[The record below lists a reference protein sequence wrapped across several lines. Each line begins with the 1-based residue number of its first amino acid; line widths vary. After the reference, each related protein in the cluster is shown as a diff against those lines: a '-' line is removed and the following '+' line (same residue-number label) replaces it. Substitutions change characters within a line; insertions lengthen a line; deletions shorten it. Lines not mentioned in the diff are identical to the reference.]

1 MPPVILDEFHGL
13 GRVVDVPLGNGS
25 IERIPLLLQYGA
37 LLVPIAPDDDGF
49 RVGSCEYGSFVIG
62 EKLPELLL
70 RLKRNTLAPVKVAA
84 SAFRILVK
92 ADLAPFLGGEITI
105 ERIVFPEFPQRHL
118 GAEPDDSVAAGAAMA
133 PSTEIPRHSTGRLQL
148 LRHHGCKRPSA
159 DRAADAAGCHPHEGN
174 VWAQADQTHS
184 VVTNSLDQGIAVEV
198 TVARGIAHPVA
209 DLRDTRITGMFD
221 MSHQLIGHVHVLLC
235 QVVFMV
241 VKRIHRPQRFAA
253 VPIFGFGLLHIADNE
268 SAAAQRSRHR
278 LNNRLYSV
286 SESGG
291 FGRNRSR
298 GFRLLL
304 YGQPFGDHPRGT
316 VHVREDVEQVG
327 RFFTELRQPVL
338 DIGSTF
344 LAGRR
349 GEVQHRTAQ
358 GRRKFGDQL
367 FADVVGISVASAK
380 RTVQTLRM
388 PSTVRDFIRNF
399 G

>member
-13 GRVVDVPLGNGS
+13 GRVVDAPLGNGS
-25 IERIPLLLQYGA
+25 IERIPFLLRYGG

-49 RVGSCEYGSFVIG
+49 RVGSRKYGSFVIR
-62 EKLPELLL
+62 KKHLKFLL
-70 RLKRNTLAPVKVAA
+70 RPKRNAVAPVKIAA
-84 SAFRILVK
+84 SALRILVK
-92 ADLAPFLGGEITI
+92 ADLAPFLGREIAVK
-105 ERIVFPEFPQRHL
+105 RFRFPVFPQRHL

-133 PSTEIPRHSTGRLQL
+133 PSTEIPRHASGRVQRVR
-148 LRHHGCKRPSA
+148 RHDRKRPSA
-159 DRAADAAGCHPHEGN
+159 DRAADTAGCRPHERH
-174 VWAQADQTHS
+174 VRAQADRARSIFTD
-184 VVTNSLDQGIAVEV
+184 SLDQGVAVEV

-209 DLRDTRITGMFD
+209 DLRDTWVTGTFD
-221 MSHQLIGHVHVLLC
+221 MTHLFIGHVHVLLR

-241 VKRIHRPQRFAA
+241 VKRIHRQQRFAA
-253 VPIFGFGLLHIADNE
+253 VPIFGLGLLHIADNE
-268 SAAAQRSRHR
+268 SAAVFRPRHR

-286 SESGG
+286 FGSGG

-298 GFRLLL
+298 GCRLLFA
-304 YGQPFGDHPRGT
+304 GQPFGDHPRGT

-327 RFFTELRQPVL
+327 RLFMELRQPVL
-338 DIGSTF
+338 DIGGALLT
-344 LAGRR
+344 RR
-349 GEVQHRTAQ
+349 RSEAQHRTAQ

-388 PSTVRDFIRNF
+388 PRAVRDFIRNF

>member
-1 MPPVILDEFHGL
+1 MPPVVLDEFHGL
-13 GRVVDVPLGNGS
+13 ERVVDAPLCNGNV
-25 IERIPLLLQYGA
+25 ERLPLRPGQGD
-37 LLVPIAPDDDGF
+37 LLVPVAPDDD
-49 RVGSCEYGSFVIG
+49 RLRIGSREYRSFAIG
-62 EKLPELLL
+62 EKPSELLL
-70 RLKRNTLAPVKVAA
+70 RPERNTVAAVKVTMQVL
-84 SAFRILVK
+84 RIFVK
-92 ADLAPFLGGEITI
+92 ADLAPFLGGEITV
-105 ERIVFPEFPQRHL
+105 ERIAFPEFPQRHL

-133 PSTEIPRHSTGRLQL
+133 PSTEIPRHASGRVQRVR
-148 LRHHGCKRPSA
+148 RHDRKRPSA
-159 DRAADAAGCHPHEGN
+159 DRAADTAGCRPHERH
-174 VWAQADQTHS
+174 VRAQADRARSIFTD
-184 VVTNSLDQGIAVEV
+184 SLDQGVAVEV

-209 DLRDTRITGMFD
+209 DLRDTWVTGTFD
-221 MSHQLIGHVHVLLC
+221 MTHLLIGHVHVLLR

-286 SESGG
+286 SGSGG

-298 GFRLLL
+298 GCRLLL

-327 RFFTELRQPVL
+327 RLFMELRQPVL
-338 DIGSTF
+338 DIGSAL

-349 GEVQHRTAQ
+349 GEAQHRAAQ
-358 GRRKFGDQL
+358 GRRKFGDQFL
-367 FADVVGISVASAK
+367 PDIIGIAIASAK

-388 PSTVRDFIRNF
+388 PRAVRDLIRNF